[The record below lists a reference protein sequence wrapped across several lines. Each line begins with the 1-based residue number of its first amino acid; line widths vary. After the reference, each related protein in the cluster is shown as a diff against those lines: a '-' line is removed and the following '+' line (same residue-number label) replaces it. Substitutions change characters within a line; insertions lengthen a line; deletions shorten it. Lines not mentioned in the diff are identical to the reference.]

1 MARATTNQEGAN
13 GPTGPGKQL
22 PKGTRIKVWWD
33 LDKVWYKATIS
44 EHVEGTNE
52 HLVCYDDG
60 DIEQLNLEKERWRPV
75 SNEEEDADDEQK
87 DDDEPDVQDKDI
99 DDGTEHDEDDNDEGD
114 KADESDEDVQAYED
128 GDLDYQFEEDE
139 EDEDEDSD
147 DEEEIPLSKRLPAE
161 TTKEVYEDGGE
172 DRMRKVPK
180 GRYSKDE
187 RGSRPFSI
195 KDIGATPTETQRQA
209 TGTAGQ
215 DKGHGTKGSKGG
227 ATKQS
232 DRMARKSGDA
242 RAATRQRAP
251 RDNHPAKALSR
262 LQQGTNNDQSGDKPQ
277 SVRTWLESVGLEKY
291 LPCFELHEVTV
302 EVLPMLTRQD
312 LCDMGIP
319 TVGARRRLLM
329 ALPTPMQRE
338 TGCEP

>member
-33 LDKVWYKATIS
+33 LDK
-44 EHVEGTNE
+44 
-52 HLVCYDDG
+52 
-60 DIEQLNLEKERWRPV
+60 RWRPV

-195 KDIGATPTETQRQA
+195 KDIGATPTEVGLHVSASTAKPLDMFAHLTLLTQRQA